1 MIEKDK
7 EFLIKFQ
14 ERLITKYSILSS
26 NVNSKVPLSRLIQ
39 RTGKTLKNGEWL
51 NKEVLDLSSMQTD
64 NIFIESF
71 SDGKD
76 FKTNIKTVNNYD
88 LVYGSIR
95 PYFRKAGVAID
106 VEYIAGT
113 VFSFKPKNKN
123 DFIWLLALISSNEFH
138 LFTSRNSQG
147 TKMPIINWNIFV
159 SYEVPY
165 SKEKISLMNHELI
178 FLLELAINKVRNI
191 RKLKQIKNVL
201 LKKYF

>member
-76 FKTNIKTVNNYD
+76 FKTNVNC
-88 LVYGSIR
+88 
-95 PYFRKAGVAID
+95 
-106 VEYIAGT
+106 
-113 VFSFKPKNKN
+113 
-123 DFIWLLALISSNEFH
+123 
-138 LFTSRNSQG
+138 
-147 TKMPIINWNIFV
+147 KM
-159 SYEVPY
+159 
-165 SKEKISLMNHELI
+165 K
-178 FLLELAINKVRNI
+178 
-191 RKLKQIKNVL
+191 
-201 LKKYF
+201 